1 MGPMG
6 PMVPAGMPHAG
17 MMGAHPMNMPHPGPP
32 GPGPAMPMPGM
43 SLQVKI
49 IHKKTYK
56 HLCDLFYE
64 YFFLW
69 NSNNNNI

>member
-43 SLQVKI
+43 SLQVII
-49 IHKKTYK
+49 IHKKHSSIYVIY
-56 HLCDLFYE
+56 LMN
-64 YFFLW
+64 FFLW